1 MTISSAAD
9 PPLPPSQP
17 LPSPPR
23 TVLPRHIAVIV
34 DGNRRWAR
42 RHHTHPAAAYR
53 RGGERVHELLTWCQ
67 VAGIRAVTL
76 WPLSADNLRRDPDD
90 VRALA
95 QVITEVVCEL
105 ADAGCWRLHLFD
117 NPALLGDDAR
127 RRVCGAVRRTG
138 RVSGMAVN
146 IAVAYDG
153 REDITAAV
161 RSLLAEHAGRGPRSR
176 TSSTA
181 LPVIKLRAKLSEHD
195 LDVYAAEFERT
206 GLTGALNRYRTMDRD
221 WEDLAPHRGAPIKQP
236 SLFIGGTLDAS
247 TTWMADAIDAYPTT
261 LPGLS
266 ASHLLEGC
274 GHWIQQERP
283 EEINRLLT
291 DWLTTLQS

>member
-1 MTISSAAD
+1 MSSAAD

-53 RGGERVHELLTWCQ
+53 RGGDRVHELLTWCQ
-67 VAGIRAVTL
+67 VAGISAVTL

-90 VRALA
+90 VCALA

-105 ADAGCWRLHLFD
+105 ADAGCWRLHLFG

-127 RRVCGAVRRTG
+127 RRVRGAVRRTG

-161 RSLLAEHAGRGPRSR
+161 RSLLAEHAGRGTAVADIVDGLTSDQIARHLALTGQPPVDLIIRTSGEQRLSGFLPWQSAYSEFYFCDVNWPDFSRADFDAALLSYSRRSR
-176 TSSTA
+176 
-181 LPVIKLRAKLSEHD
+181 
-195 LDVYAAEFERT
+195 
-206 GLTGALNRYRTMDRD
+206 RY
-221 WEDLAPHRGAPIKQP
+221 GQ
-236 SLFIGGTLDAS
+236 
-247 TTWMADAIDAYPTT
+247 
-261 LPGLS
+261 
-266 ASHLLEGC
+266 
-274 GHWIQQERP
+274 
-283 EEINRLLT
+283 
-291 DWLTTLQS
+291 

>member
-1 MTISSAAD
+1 MSSAAD

-23 TVLPRHIAVIV
+23 MVLPRHIAVIV

-42 RHHTHPAAAYR
+42 QHRTHPAAAYR

-67 VAGIRAVTL
+67 AAGIRAVTL
-76 WPLSADNLRRDPDD
+76 WPLSADNLRRDPAD

-105 ADAGCWRLHLFD
+105 ADAGCWRLHLFG

-127 RRVCGAVRRTG
+127 RRVRGAVRRTG

-161 RSLLAEHAGRGPRSR
+161 RSLLAEHAGRGTAVADIVDGLTSDQIARHLALTGQPPVDLIIRTSGEQRLSGFLPWQSAYSEFYFCDVNWPDFSRADFDAALLSYSRRSR
-176 TSSTA
+176 
-181 LPVIKLRAKLSEHD
+181 
-195 LDVYAAEFERT
+195 
-206 GLTGALNRYRTMDRD
+206 RY
-221 WEDLAPHRGAPIKQP
+221 GQ
-236 SLFIGGTLDAS
+236 
-247 TTWMADAIDAYPTT
+247 
-261 LPGLS
+261 
-266 ASHLLEGC
+266 
-274 GHWIQQERP
+274 
-283 EEINRLLT
+283 
-291 DWLTTLQS
+291 